1 MFRILHAS
9 SQRDTSDTTKKILII
24 LRLYLFSFVETPRK
38 FIIAELSIRKLGSSS
53 VLIILMHE
61 DPSLQIE
68 SSAIINLRGVSTK
81 LNKYIVFTMQTYK
94 KLILRLIHKGHGYNY
109 VDFRERERKTES
121 QAVLIGKTPHEHA
134 VTPEDRGGRQ
144 ILIYSCLQTVKK
156 QSISK
161 ELNWA
166 EIYEYLPP
174 Q

>member
-1 MFRILHAS
+1 MFGVFSVYHRLWMCFAYCMRLVKGTLLI
-9 SQRDTSDTTKKILII
+9 TTKKILII
-24 LRLYLFSFVETPRK
+24 LRLIY
-38 FIIAELSIRKLGSSS
+38 
-53 VLIILMHE
+53 
-61 DPSLQIE
+61 
-68 SSAIINLRGVSTK
+68 
-81 LNKYIVFTMQTYK
+81 
-94 KLILRLIHKGHGYNY
+94 KGHGYNY

-161 ELNWA
+161 ELHWA
-166 EIYEYLPP
+166 EIYEYSPP